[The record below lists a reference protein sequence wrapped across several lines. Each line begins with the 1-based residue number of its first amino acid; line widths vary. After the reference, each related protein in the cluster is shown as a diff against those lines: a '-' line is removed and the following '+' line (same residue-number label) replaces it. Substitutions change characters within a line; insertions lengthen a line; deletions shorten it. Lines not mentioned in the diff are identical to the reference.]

1 MAFITW
7 QADFVN
13 RFVIPV
19 IGEANQRLYRALD
32 ALISSPR
39 NPELKRRHEA
49 ALAHEQRFGN
59 DVSFGARLASITF
72 DDTPLSL
79 PVCVPPLACHERAG
93 NSRAAGS
100 RTRTTGS
107 NAKKAASGSGGTDPD
122 PEPRRLSNPSRTTS
136 LIAAN
141 DFRMEVAA

>member
-72 DDTPLSL
+72 DDTPLPM
-79 PVCVPPLACHERAG
+79 PVCVPSLACHERAG

-107 NAKKAASGSGGTDPD
+107 NAKKSAAGDSGDPD
-122 PEPRRLSNPSRTTS
+122 PEPRPHATNPAFIG
-136 LIAAN
+136 LDAAAS
-141 DFRMEVAA
+141 FGGAA